1 MSKKGNAQKVLTLAA
16 TLALVGN
23 VLVTPVTAWAADAD
37 EASQVEGAIVTEQE
51 QKAEATENATVTE
64 GNNEA
69 AAESATPAV
78 DANTN
83 EAAEGI
89 DPAIGISVGFTT
101 KTQITGD
108 TSVVK
113 QGLSIIDGETT
124 GHLKISVQRNTLVE
138 GSIAAETTA
147 YIYLPDELKELAN
160 TKEFVENISAQTGHM
175 IWGVD
180 RQPEPVKSEKITYN
194 ASKHRLE
201 VVNPKFTGTIVQ
213 PVNGVVTYV
222 DMDLGAA
229 VQKSGVRIPDA
240 VNGKYAF
247 KGKQHGGLN
256 LIGKLSDT
264 DYLYVQKLDP
274 GYGVEKP
281 EIEFTEQRVEE
292 VEVGSEYTDQI
303 ALKGV
308 VATDAKDGLITR
320 NLTVKSNQ
328 VDTRTEGTYPV
339 TYRVVNSTGLATEK
353 TGYVKVVSKSGG
365 GNGNGGNEGNETEG
379 TLKSADY
386 TLGESSIVGN
396 FDGDISY
403 AKIMINGT
411 ELGSKGGTF
420 SKDGS
425 YSFWIGVNTITNKND
440 NVVIIGYD
448 KDNNE
453 LDRRQVNIK
462 DKVVATSGTINPNV
476 LSEGES
482 TITGTYTGDVKQADM
497 YVDGVL
503 KSSGGK
509 FNANGT
515 FEYYAGSLKAGQK
528 VELVAYDAAKP
539 NERKELDRKT
549 FIVKGSQV
557 VTQGTINPSS
567 VFEGDS
573 LIKGTY
579 TGDVKQVDMYVDGVL
594 KSSGGKFDS
603 KGTFEYYVSGLKA
616 GQKVELVAYDAAKPN
631 ARKELDR
638 KTITVQQVAGSNLQG
653 SIKDASYNYNTAYIE
668 GHYTGDIQVAYIEVD
683 GEVQPWG
690 GSFNQDGTFSYWTKA
705 VKYGSRVT
713 IYGYNKTTAHV
724 ELDSYTFIA

>member
-1 MSKKGNAQKVLTLAA
+1 MSKKGNAKKVLTLAA

-23 VLVTPVTAWAADAD
+23 VLVTPVTAWAADAE
-37 EASQVEGAIVTEQE
+37 EASQVDGAIVTEQE

-83 EAAEGI
+83 ETAEGI

-101 KTQITGD
+101 KTKITGD

-113 QGLSIIDGETT
+113 QGLSIVDGETT
-124 GHLKISVQRNTLVE
+124 GHLKISVQRNTLIE
-138 GSIAAETTA
+138 GSIAAQTTA

-180 RQPEPVKSEKITYN
+180 RQPEPVKSGKITYN

-201 VVNPKFTGTIVQ
+201 VVNPTFTGTIVQ

-240 VNGKYAF
+240 INGKYAF
-247 KGKQHGGLN
+247 KGKQYGGLN

-292 VEVGSEYTDQI
+292 VEVGSEYTDQV

-308 VATDAKDGLITR
+308 VATDAKDGLIT
-320 NLTVKSNQ
+320 NKLTVKSNQ

-339 TYRVVNSTGLATEK
+339 TYRVVNSTGLAAEK

-365 GNGNGGNEGNETEG
+365 GNGGNEGNETEG

-396 FDGDISY
+396 FDGDINY

-448 KDNNE
+448 KDGNE

-462 DKVVATSGTINPNV
+462 DQVVATSGTINPGAFY
-476 LSEGES
+476 E
-482 TITGTYTGDVKQADM
+482 
-497 YVDGVL
+497 
-503 KSSGGK
+503 
-509 FNANGT
+509 
-515 FEYYAGSLKAGQK
+515 
-528 VELVAYDAAKP
+528 
-539 NERKELDRKT
+539 
-549 FIVKGSQV
+549 GSQTKV
-557 VTQGTINPSS
+557 V
-567 VFEGDS
+567 
-573 LIKGTY
+573 GTY
-579 TGDVKQVDMYVDGVL
+579 TGDVKQVDIYVDGQY
-594 KSSGGKFDS
+594 KATGGDFKAD
-603 KGTFEYYVSGLKA
+603 GTFEAYTGSLKA
-616 GQKVELVAYDAAKPN
+616 GQKVKLIAYDNFKPN
-631 ARKELDR
+631 ERKQLDE
-638 KTITVQQVAGSNLQG
+638 KTITVQGAPVVTSGTINPSSAYDKDVQITGSYTGDVKQIDVYVDGVYKTTGGNFDSNGNFSVSTGTLKAGQKVKLVAYDNFKPNERHQLDEKTITVQVMSSTNLEG
-653 SIKDASYNYNTAYIE
+653 NILSASYNWNTAYVE
-668 GHYTGDIQVAYIEVD
+668 GTYTGDIEVAYIEVD
-683 GEVQPWG
+683 GVVQPWG
-690 GSFNQDGTFSYWTKA
+690 GSFNADGTFKYWTKA
-705 VKYGSRVT
+705 VKPGSKV
-713 IYGYNKTTAHV
+713 IVHGYNKTTQHK
-724 ELDSYTFIA
+724 ELATYSFEA